1 MPTVPTSFVPQVDI
15 SSQAGVAPFEATP
28 GQPAQNL
35 AAGQT
40 VELGNAMVQA
50 GNVEYRIGAIMQDN
64 LNDGN
69 AKQALTQW
77 QTQAQDMLRGQNG
90 YFNAYGK
97 DADTNYQV
105 TQDALSSSAN
115 SVMDGLGN
123 DTQKAMFMQAASS
136 HMTQYR
142 AQMLDHKSKEAFRY
156 AANESQA
163 YVASLSSDAINLHEF
178 RGQVDKDGNL
188 IGPFNV
194 AEGAAITETR
204 RRAASVGVP
213 VNSQQMLELERGVR
227 TAITGGVVNRLMLKN
242 EYQAALDYVVE
253 QKDKKYIDENAA
265 QSLLTS
271 VSANRDRQMA
281 KELGESISLYGTL
294 TTDAGTSNSELPV
307 KGGEY
312 ALVTR
317 PGKDGATLPV
327 GASITA
333 EAGTPVV
340 SPSDGIV
347 IGKRGKETV
356 IRMNDGSEVFF
367 EGISDLQVEGKGD
380 VGLFEGQRL
389 KRGEAIGSFGIDT
402 PVSYRVLRNGE
413 PIDYRN
419 FNDLDPTINRDAAR
433 RPQTEQEALAI
444 AGLIKRREIRD
455 AVKQDISQRWAQD
468 RAMAAQEN
476 QRVVEAVTRAQL
488 TNPNA
493 INPAL
498 FAALT
503 PAQQSDALGYQRKAN
518 DMDVMLKVA
527 ENPRILTRDFV
538 FENKSKLT
546 NDTFIKLL
554 DQVGSGKLIEAT
566 VDADLVNA
574 TLAVGG
580 IELTKE
586 QSLQMRVA
594 VEKKI
599 YEMQSDSGKKL
610 DREQKQLVIDRA
622 IADTVYKPGWW
633 WWQSDSKP
641 MPISAYT
648 PSELEGK
655 MRTLTPARR
664 TAVIESL
671 QADGIRNPTPSQIE
685 KAWSTMGKLGTK

>member
-1 MPTVPTSFVPQVDI
+1 MPTVPTSFVPQADI

-35 AAGQT
+35 AAGQS

-97 DADTNYQV
+97 DADTNYQA

-142 AQMLDHKSKEAFRY
+142 AQMLDHKSKEAFKY
-156 AANESQA
+156 AANEAQA
-163 YVASLSSDAINLHEF
+163 YVTSLTSEAINDFKF
-178 RGQVDKDGNL
+178 RGQVDQNGNPT
-188 IGPFNV
+188 GPFN
-194 AEGAAITETR
+194 AAAMAAIKQTR
-204 RRAASVGVP
+204 EWAASVGIP
-213 VNSQQMLELERGVR
+213 VNSQQMLEMERGVT
-227 TAITGGVVNRLMLKN
+227 TAITGGVVNRLMLN
-242 EYQAALDYVVE
+242 DEYQAALDYVVE
-253 QKDKKYIDENAA
+253 QKDKNYIDEKAA

-281 KELGESISLYGTL
+281 KELGESIYLYGT
-294 TTDAGTSNSELPV
+294 TTTPAGTSNNELPV

-317 PGKDGATLPV
+317 PGKDGATIPV

-347 IGKRGKETV
+347 VSKTGKETV

-367 EGISDLQVEGKGD
+367 EGVDKSQ
-380 VGLFEGQRL
+380 LFEGQRL
-389 KRGEAIGSFGIDT
+389 KRGEQIGSFGIDT
-402 PVSYRVLRNGE
+402 PISYRVLRNGE
-413 PIDYRN
+413 PIDFRN
-419 FNDLDPTINRDAAR
+419 VNDLNPNMNRDAAR

-444 AGLIKRREIRD
+444 AGLIDRREIRD
-455 AVKQDISQRWAQD
+455 AVKQDISQRWAKD
-468 RAMAAQEN
+468 RAMAEQEN
-476 QRVVEAVTRAQL
+476 QRAVEAVARAQL

-493 INPAL
+493 IDPAL

-503 PAQQSDALGYQRKAN
+503 PAQQSDALGSKRKYN
-518 DMDVMLKVA
+518 ETGVMLELAKD
-527 ENPRILTRDFV
+527 P
-538 FENKSKLT
+538 SKLT
-546 NDTFIKLL
+546 RPFIFENWDNLNPETRIKLL
-554 DQVGSGKLIEAT
+554 DQVGSGNLIAAK
-566 VDADLVNA
+566 VDSDMVNA
-574 TLAVGG
+574 SLAVEGFK
-580 IELTKE
+580 LTDE
-586 QSLQMRVA
+586 QNLQMRVNI
-594 VEKKI
+594 EKKI
-599 YEMQSDSGKKL
+599 FETQSATGKKL
-610 DREQKQLVIDRA
+610 DDGQKQKIIDMA
-622 IADTVYKPGWW
+622 IADTVYKPGYIW
-633 WWQSDSKP
+633 DGKP
-641 MPISAYT
+641 MPAAIYT
-648 PSELEGK
+648 PSELQGM
-655 MRTLTPARR
+655 MRTLTPANKA
-664 TAVIESL
+664 AVIERL
-671 QADGIRNPTPSQIE
+671 KLVKGIRNPTESQIE
-685 KAWSTMGKLGTK
+685 TEWETMGKAGTK

>member
-40 VELGNAMVQA
+40 VELGNALVQA

-77 QTQAQDMLRGQNG
+77 QAQAQDMLRGQNG

-97 DADTNYQV
+97 DADTNYQA

-136 HMTQYR
+136 YMNQYR
-142 AQMLDHKSKEAFRY
+142 GQMLDHKSKEAFKY

-163 YVASLSSDAINLHEF
+163 YVTSLTSNAINNSEF

-188 IGPFNV
+188 IGPFNA
-194 AEGAAITETR
+194 AEGAAIAETR
-204 RRAASVGVP
+204 RWATSVGVP
-213 VNSQQMLELERGVR
+213 VNSQQMLELERNVR
-227 TAITGGVVNRLMLKN
+227 TAITGGVVNRLMLKD

-253 QKDKKYIDENAA
+253 QKDKNLIDEKAA

-271 VSANRDRQMA
+271 VSANRDRQMSS
-281 KELGESISLYGTL
+281 ELDESISLYGTL
-294 TTDAGTSNSELPV
+294 TTLAGTSNFTTPV
-307 KGGEY
+307 KGGVMT
-312 ALVTR
+312 LVTR

-327 GASITA
+327 GVSITA
-333 EAGTPVV
+333 EAGTPIV

-347 IGKRGKETV
+347 VSKIGEETV

-367 EGISDLQVEGKGD
+367 EGVDKSQ
-380 VGLFEGQRL
+380 LFEGQRL
-389 KRGEAIGSFGIDT
+389 KRGEAIGAFAENQ
-402 PVSYRVLRNGE
+402 PLSYRIVRNGE
-413 PIDYRN
+413 PIDIGSVN
-419 FNDLDPTINRDAAR
+419 SLIPTMNSDAAR
-433 RPQTEQEALAI
+433 RPQTEEEALAI
-444 AGLIKRREIRD
+444 AGLIDRREIRD
-455 AVKQDISQRWAQD
+455 VVKQKISQRWSRD

-476 QRVVEAVTRAQL
+476 QRVVEAVTRAQVAD
-488 TNPNA
+488 PNA
-493 INPAL
+493 AIPPAM

-503 PAQQSDALGYQRKAN
+503 PDQQSDALRYTRKAN

-546 NDTFIKLL
+546 NETFIKLL

-586 QSLQMRVA
+586 QSLQMRVNI
-594 VEKKI
+594 EKKI
-599 YEMQSDSGKKL
+599 YERQSDGGKKL
-610 DREQKQLVIDRA
+610 NREEKLLIIDQA
-622 IADTVYKPGWW
+622 IADTVYKPGWFW
-633 WWQSDSKP
+633 DSKP
-641 MPISAYT
+641 MPAAIYT
-648 PSELEGK
+648 PSELQGQ

-664 TAVIESL
+664 AAVIESL
-671 QADGIRNPTPSQIE
+671 QADGIKNPSPSQIE
-685 KAWSTMGKLGTK
+685 KAWKTLGKAGTK

>member
-1 MPTVPTSFVPQVDI
+1 MPTVPTSFVPQADI

-35 AAGQT
+35 AAGQA

-77 QTQAQDMLRGQNG
+77 QAQAQDMLRGQNG

-97 DADTNYQV
+97 DADTNYQA
-105 TQDALSSSAN
+105 TQDALASSAN

-142 AQMLDHKSKEAFRY
+142 GQMLDHKSKEAFKY
-156 AANESQA
+156 AANETQA
-163 YVASLSSDAINLHEF
+163 YVTSLTSEAINNSDF

-188 IGPFNV
+188 TGPFNA
-194 AEGAAITETR
+194 AEGAAINTTR
-204 RRAASVGVP
+204 KWATSVGVP
-213 VNSQQMLELERGVR
+213 VNSQQMLELERNVR
-227 TAITGGVVNRLMLKN
+227 TAITGGVVNRLMLKD

-253 QKDKKYIDENAA
+253 QKDKNLIDEKAA

-281 KELGESISLYGTL
+281 SQIEESISLYGT
-294 TTDAGTSNSELPV
+294 TTTTAGTSNNELPV
-307 KGGEY
+307 KGGAYE
-312 ALVTR
+312 LVTR
-317 PGKDGATLPV
+317 PGKDGATIPV

-333 EAGTPVV
+333 EVGTPVV

-347 IGKRGKETV
+347 IGRDGKEIV

-367 EGISDLQVEGKGD
+367 EGVSNLQVEGKGD

-389 KRGEAIGSFGIDT
+389 KRGEPIGSFGIDT

-413 PIDYRN
+413 PIDYRSI
-419 FNDLDPTINRDAAR
+419 NDVNPIINRDAAR

-444 AGLIKRREIRD
+444 AGLIDRREIRD
-455 AVKQDISQRWAQD
+455 VVKQKISQRWAQD

-476 QRVVEAVTRAQL
+476 QRALEAVTRMQL

-493 INPAL
+493 IDPAL

-503 PAQQSDALGYQRKAN
+503 PAQQSDAL
-518 DMDVMLKVA
+518 
-527 ENPRILTRDFV
+527 
-538 FENKSKLT
+538 ENKRKYNETGALLELAKDPSKLT
-546 NDTFIKLL
+546 REYIFENWKNFTPETCIKLL
-554 DQVGSGKLIEAT
+554 DKVNSGNLIAAK
-566 VDADLVNA
+566 VDADMVNA
-574 TLAVGG
+574 ALAVSGTT
-580 IELTKE
+580 LSDA
-586 QSLQMRVA
+586 QNLQMRVNI
-594 VEKKI
+594 EKKI
-599 YEMQSDSGKKL
+599 FEKQSDTGVKL
-610 DREQKQLVIDRA
+610 DDKQKQEIIDRA
-622 IADTVYKPGWW
+622 IYDTVDMGWW
-633 WWQSDSKP
+633 KGTKP
-641 MPISAYT
+641 AMALT
-648 PSELEGK
+648 PSELEGRMK
-655 MRTLTPARR
+655 TLTPANRA
-664 TAVIESL
+664 AVIERL
-671 QADGIRNPTPSQIE
+671 QLIDGIRNPTESQIKE
-685 KAWSTMGKLGTK
+685 KWKTMGKAGTK

>member
-1 MPTVPTSFVPQVDI
+1 MPTVPTSFVPQADI

-35 AAGQT
+35 AAGQS
-40 VELGNAMVQA
+40 VELGNALVQA

-77 QTQAQDMLRGQNG
+77 QAQAQDMLRGQNG

-97 DADTNYQV
+97 DADTNYQA
-105 TQDALSSSAN
+105 TQDALASSAN

-142 AQMLDHKSKEAFRY
+142 GQMLDHKSKEAFKY
-156 AANESQA
+156 AANETQA
-163 YVASLSSDAINLHEF
+163 YVTSLTSEAINNSDF

-188 IGPFNV
+188 IGPFNA
-194 AEGAAITETR
+194 AEGAAINTTR
-204 RRAASVGVP
+204 KWATSVGVP
-213 VNSQQMLELERGVR
+213 VNSQQMLELERNVR
-227 TAITGGVVNRLMLKN
+227 TAITGGVVNRLMLKD

-253 QKDKKYIDENAA
+253 QKDKNLIDEKAA

-281 KELGESISLYGTL
+281 SQIEESISLYGT
-294 TTDAGTSNSELPV
+294 TTTTAGTSNNELPV
-307 KGGEY
+307 KGGAYE
-312 ALVTR
+312 LVTR
-317 PGKDGATLPV
+317 PGKDGATLV
-327 GASITA
+327 VSASITA
-333 EAGTPVV
+333 EVGTPVV

-347 IGKRGKETV
+347 IGKTGKETI

-367 EGISDLQVEGKGD
+367 EGVDKSQ
-380 VGLFEGQRL
+380 LFEGQRL

-413 PIDYRN
+413 PIDYRSI
-419 FNDLDPTINRDAAR
+419 NDVNPIINSDAAR
-433 RPQTEQEALAI
+433 RPQTEEEALAI
-444 AGLIKRREIRD
+444 AGLIDRREIRD
-455 AVKQDISQRWAQD
+455 VVKQKISQRWSRD

-488 TNPNA
+488 ADPNA
-493 INPAL
+493 AIPPAM

-503 PAQQSDALGYQRKAN
+503 PDQQSDALRYTRKAN
-518 DMDVMLKVA
+518 DMDVMLQIA
-527 ENPRILTRDFV
+527 ENPSILTREFV
-538 FENKSKLT
+538 FANKSKLT
-546 NDTFIKLL
+546 NETFIKLL

-566 VDADLVNA
+566 VDADMVNA
-574 TLAVGG
+574 TLAVGN

-586 QSLQMRVA
+586 QSLQMRVNI
-594 VEKKI
+594 EKKI
-599 YEMQSDSGKKL
+599 YEMQSDTGKKL
-610 DREQKQLVIDRA
+610 DRDQKQLIIDRA
-622 IADTVYKPGWW
+622 ITDTVVKPLWFGRE
-633 WWQSDSKP
+633 SKP
-641 MPISAYT
+641 MPAMAFT
-648 PSELEGK
+648 PSELKGQ
-655 MRTLTPARR
+655 MRTLTPQRQA
-664 TAVIESL
+664 AVVRSL
-671 QADGIRNPTPSQIE
+671 QADGIKNPTPSQIE
-685 KAWSTMGKLGTK
+685 KAWQSMRKLGTK

>member
-1 MPTVPTSFVPQVDI
+1 MPTVPTSFVPQADI

-35 AAGQT
+35 AAGQA

-77 QTQAQDMLRGQNG
+77 QAQAQDMLRGQNG

-97 DADTNYQV
+97 DADTNYQA
-105 TQDALSSSAN
+105 TQDALASSAN

-142 AQMLDHKSKEAFRY
+142 GQMLDHKSKEAFRY

-163 YVASLSSDAINLHEF
+163 YVTSLTSEAINNSEF

-188 IGPFNV
+188 IGPFNA
-194 AEGAAITETR
+194 AEGAAINTTR
-204 RRAASVGVP
+204 KWATSVGVP
-213 VNSQQMLELERGVR
+213 VNSQQMLELERNVR
-227 TAITGGVVNRLMLKN
+227 TAITGGVVNRLMLKD

-253 QKDKKYIDENAA
+253 QKDKNLIDEKAA

-281 KELGESISLYGTL
+281 SQIEESISLYGT
-294 TTDAGTSNSELPV
+294 TTTTAGTSNNELPV
-307 KGGEY
+307 KGGAYE
-312 ALVTR
+312 LVTR
-317 PGKDGATLPV
+317 PGKDGATLV
-327 GASITA
+327 VSASITA
-333 EAGTPVV
+333 EVGTPVV

-347 IGKRGKETV
+347 IGKTGKETV

-367 EGISDLQVEGKGD
+367 EGVDKSQ
-380 VGLFEGQRL
+380 LFEGQRL

-413 PIDYRN
+413 PIDYRSI
-419 FNDLDPTINRDAAR
+419 NDVNPIINRDAAR

-444 AGLIKRREIRD
+444 AGLIDRREIRD
-455 AVKQDISQRWAQD
+455 VVKQKISQRWAQD

-476 QRVVEAVTRAQL
+476 QRALEAVTRAQL
-488 TNPNA
+488 TDANA
-493 INPAL
+493 AIPPAL

-503 PAQQSDALGYQRKAN
+503 PAQQSDALGIQRKSNETGALLELAK
-518 DMDVMLKVA
+518 D
-527 ENPRILTRDFV
+527 P
-538 FENKSKLT
+538 SKLT
-546 NDTFIKLL
+546 RQYIFDNWKNFTPETCIKLL
-554 DQVGSGKLIEAT
+554 DKVNSGNLIAAK
-566 VDADLVNA
+566 VDADMVNA
-574 TLAVGG
+574 ALAVSG
-580 IELTKE
+580 TKLSDE
-586 QSLQMRVA
+586 HNLQMRVNI
-594 VEKKI
+594 EKKI
-599 YEMQSDSGKKL
+599 FEKQSDTGVKL
-610 DREQKQLVIDRA
+610 DDKQKQEIIDRA
-622 IADTVYKPGWW
+622 IYDTVDMGLWRGTKPA
-633 WWQSDSKP
+633 
-641 MPISAYT
+641 MALT
-648 PSELEGK
+648 PSELEGLMK
-655 MRTLTPARR
+655 TLTPATRA
-664 TAVIESL
+664 AVIERL
-671 QADGIRNPTPSQIE
+671 KLVDGIRNPTESQIE
-685 KAWSTMGKLGTK
+685 EKWKTMGKAGTK

>member
-1 MPTVPTSFVPQVDI
+1 MPTVPTSFVPQADI

-35 AAGQT
+35 AAGQA

-77 QTQAQDMLRGQNG
+77 QAQAQDMLRGQNG

-97 DADTNYQV
+97 DADTNYQA
-105 TQDALSSSAN
+105 TQDALSASAN

-142 AQMLDHKSKEAFRY
+142 GQMLDHKSKEAFKY
-156 AANESQA
+156 AANETQA
-163 YVASLSSDAINLHEF
+163 YVTSLTSEAINNSDF

-188 IGPFNV
+188 IGPFNA
-194 AEGAAITETR
+194 AEGAAINTTR
-204 RRAASVGVP
+204 KWATSVGVP
-213 VNSQQMLELERGVR
+213 VNSQQMLELERNVR
-227 TAITGGVVNRLMLKN
+227 TAITGGVVNRLMLKD

-253 QKDKKYIDENAA
+253 QKDKNLIDEKAA

-294 TTDAGTSNSELPV
+294 TTRAGTSNNELPV
-307 KGGEY
+307 KGGAYE
-312 ALVTR
+312 LVTR
-317 PGKDGATLPV
+317 PGKDGATLFV

-333 EAGTPVV
+333 EVGTPVV

-347 IGKRGKETV
+347 ISKTGKETV

-367 EGISDLQVEGKGD
+367 EGVDNSQ
-380 VGLFEGQRL
+380 LFEGQRL

-402 PVSYRVLRNGE
+402 PVSYQVLRNGE

-419 FNDLDPTINRDAAR
+419 VNDLDPTINRDAAR

-444 AGLIKRREIRD
+444 AGLIDRREIRD

-476 QRVVEAVTRAQL
+476 QRALEAVTRAQM

-493 INPAL
+493 IDPAL

-503 PAQQSDALGYQRKAN
+503 PAQQSDALGYKRKAN

-538 FENKSKLT
+538 FANKSKLT
-546 NDTFIKLL
+546 NETFIKLL

-574 TLAVGG
+574 ALAVDG

-586 QSLQMRVA
+586 QSLQMRVNI
-594 VEKKI
+594 ENKI
-599 YEMQSDSGKKL
+599 YEMQSDTGKKL
-610 DREQKQLVIDRA
+610 DRDQKQMIIDRT
-622 IADTVYKPGWW
+622 IADTVYKPGLIW
-633 WWQSDSKP
+633 DGKP
-641 MPISAYT
+641 MPAAIYT
-648 PSELEGK
+648 PSELQGQ
-655 MRTLTPARR
+655 MQTLTPANRA
-664 TAVIESL
+664 AVIERL
-671 QADGIRNPTPSQIE
+671 KLVDGIRNPTESQIE
-685 KAWSTMGKLGTK
+685 EKWKTMGKAGTK

>member
-1 MPTVPTSFVPQVDI
+1 MPTVPTSFVPQADI

-35 AAGQT
+35 AAGQA

-69 AKQALTQW
+69 AKRALTQW
-77 QTQAQDMLRGQNG
+77 QAQAQDVLRGQNG

-97 DADTNYQV
+97 DADTNYQA

-163 YVASLSSDAINLHEF
+163 YVTSLTSEAINNSEF
-178 RGQVDKDGNL
+178 RDQVDQKGNPT
-188 IGPFNV
+188 GPFN
-194 AEGAAITETR
+194 AAAMAAIKQTR
-204 RRAASVGVP
+204 KWATSVGIP
-213 VNSQQMLELERGVR
+213 VNSQQMLELERNVT
-227 TAITGGVVNRLMLKN
+227 TAITGGVVNRLMLKD

-253 QKDKKYIDENAA
+253 QKDKNYIDEKAA

-281 KELGESISLYGTL
+281 SQIEESISLYGT
-294 TTDAGTSNSELPV
+294 TTTTAGTSNNELPV

-317 PGKDGATLPV
+317 PGKDGATLFV

-333 EAGTPVV
+333 EVGTPVV

-347 IGKRGKETV
+347 IGKTGKETV

-367 EGISDLQVEGKGD
+367 EGVDKSQ
-380 VGLFEGQRL
+380 LFEGQRL
-389 KRGEAIGSFGIDT
+389 KRGEAIGSIGIDT
-402 PVSYRVLRNGE
+402 PVSYRILRNGE
-413 PIDYRN
+413 PIDYRSV
-419 FNDLDPTINRDAAR
+419 NDVNPIINRDAAR

-444 AGLIKRREIRD
+444 AGLIDRREIRD
-455 AVKQDISQRWAQD
+455 VVKQKISQRWAQD

-476 QRVVEAVTRAQL
+476 QRALEAVTRAQL

-493 INPAL
+493 IDPAL

-503 PAQQSDALGYQRKAN
+503 PAQQSDALGIQRKSN
-518 DMDVMLKVA
+518 ETKVLLEMA
-527 ENPRILTRDFV
+527 IDPNKVNRPYI
-538 FENKSKLT
+538 FENWKNLT
-546 NDTFIKLL
+546 PETCIKLL
-554 DQVGSGKLIEAT
+554 DKVNSGNLIAAK
-566 VDADLVNA
+566 VDADMVNA
-574 TLAVGG
+574 ALAVGG
-580 IELTKE
+580 VTLSDA
-586 QSLQMRVA
+586 QNLQMRVNI
-594 VEKKI
+594 EKKI
-599 YEMQSDSGKKL
+599 FDKQSDTGVKL
-610 DREQKQLVIDRA
+610 DDKQKQEIIDRA
-622 IADTVYKPGWW
+622 IYDTVDMGWSNPKPA
-633 WWQSDSKP
+633 
-641 MPISAYT
+641 MALT
-648 PSELEGK
+648 PSELEGRMK
-655 MRTLTPARR
+655 TLTPANRA
-664 TAVIESL
+664 AVIERL
-671 QADGIRNPTPSQIE
+671 QLIDGIRNPTESQIKE
-685 KAWSTMGKLGTK
+685 KWKTMGKAGTK

>member
-1 MPTVPTSFVPQVDI
+1 MPTVPTSFVPQADI

-35 AAGQT
+35 AAGQA
-40 VELGNAMVQA
+40 VELGNALVQA

-77 QTQAQDMLRGQNG
+77 QAQAQDVLRGQNG

-97 DADTNYQV
+97 DADTNYQA

-163 YVASLSSDAINLHEF
+163 YVTSLTSEAINNFEF
-178 RGQVDKDGNL
+178 RGQVDQYGNL
-188 IGPFNV
+188 TGPFNS
-194 AEGAAITETR
+194 ASGAAIKQTR
-204 RRAASVGVP
+204 KWAASVGIP
-213 VNSQQMLELERGVR
+213 VNSQQMLEMERQVT
-227 TAITGGVVNRLMLKN
+227 TAITGGVVNRLMLKD

-271 VSANRDRQMA
+271 VSANRDRQMSS
-281 KELGESISLYGTL
+281 ELAESISLYGTL
-294 TTDAGTSNSELPV
+294 TTKAGTSNSELPV

-317 PGKDGATLPV
+317 PGKDDATLPV

-333 EAGTPVV
+333 EVGTPVV

-347 IGKRGKETV
+347 IGKTGKETV

-367 EGISDLQVEGKGD
+367 EGIDKSQ
-380 VGLFEGQRL
+380 LFEGQRL
-389 KRGEAIGSFGIDT
+389 KKGEEIGLFGIDT

-413 PIDYRN
+413 PIDFRN
-419 FNDLDPTINRDAAR
+419 VNDLNPNMNRDAAR

-444 AGLIKRREIRD
+444 AGLIDRREIRD
-455 AVKQDISQRWAQD
+455 VVKQKISQRWAQD

-476 QRVVEAVTRAQL
+476 QRVVEAVTRMQVADS
-488 TNPNA
+488 NA
-493 INPAL
+493 AIPPAL

-503 PAQQSDALGYQRKAN
+503 PDQQSDALRYTRKAN

-527 ENPRILTRDFV
+527 ENPRILTREFV

-546 NDTFIKLL
+546 NETFIKLL

-641 MPISAYT
+641 VPISAYT
-648 PSELEGK
+648 PSELQGM
-655 MRTLTPARR
+655 MRTLTPANRA
-664 TAVIESL
+664 AVIERL
-671 QADGIRNPTPSQIE
+671 QLVKGIRNPTESQIE
-685 KAWSTMGKLGTK
+685 TEWETMGKAGTK